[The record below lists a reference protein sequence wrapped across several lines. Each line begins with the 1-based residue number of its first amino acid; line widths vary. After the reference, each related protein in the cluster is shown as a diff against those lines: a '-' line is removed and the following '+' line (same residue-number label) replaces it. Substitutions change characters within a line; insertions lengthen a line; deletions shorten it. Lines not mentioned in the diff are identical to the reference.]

1 MPRHDES
8 NGSVEDSELVSGALL
23 GSEQACRRLVVRY
36 QRPVFSIIVRMV
48 RNAQLAEDLTQEV
61 FVKAFRALP
70 SYDHRRK
77 FSSWLFKIAH
87 NATIDHLRKG
97 RLTTV
102 PLEDPTSDGSDW
114 LESIEDSSAVDP
126 HEMRE
131 RAELAAILERAIGEL
146 RPAYRE
152 VMMLRHREELSYREI
167 GEITGLTLAA
177 VKTNLHRARKELAE
191 ILRQSI

>member
-8 NGSVEDSELVSGALL
+8 NGKAEDSKLVPGALA
-23 GSEQACRRLVVRY
+23 GSERAYHRLVVRY
-36 QRPVFSIIVRMV
+36 QRPVWSIIVRMV
-48 RNAQLAEDLTQEV
+48 RNTQLSEDLTQEV

-70 SYDHRRK
+70 NYDHRRK

-97 RLTTV
+97 RLATV
-102 PLEDPTSDGSDW
+102 PLEDPTSEGSDW
-114 LESIEDSSAVDP
+114 LESIEDSSVVDP
-126 HEMRE
+126 HEVRE
-131 RAELAAILERAIGEL
+131 RAELAATLERAIGEL
-146 RPAYRE
+146 RSAYRE
-152 VMMLRHREELSYREI
+152 VMMLRHREELSYQEN

-191 ILRQSI
+191 ILRRRI

>member
-23 GSEQACRRLVVRY
+23 GSEQACRRHVVRY

-48 RNAQLAEDLTQEV
+48 RNAQLAEDLTQDV

-87 NATIDHLRKG
+87 NATIDHLRKSLPRRIRRQTMARG
-97 RLTTV
+97 
-102 PLEDPTSDGSDW
+102 
-114 LESIEDSSAVDP
+114 
-126 HEMRE
+126 E
-131 RAELAAILERAIGEL
+131 R
-146 RPAYRE
+146 
-152 VMMLRHREELSYREI
+152 V
-167 GEITGLTLAA
+167 
-177 VKTNLHRARKELAE
+177 
-191 ILRQSI
+191 

>member
-1 MPRHDES
+1 MPTHDES
-8 NGSVEDSELVSGALL
+8 NGRAEDSELVGGALA

-36 QRPVFSIIVRMV
+36 QRPVFSIVVRMV

-97 RLTTV
+97 RLATV
-102 PLEDPTSDGSDW
+102 PLEDSTSDSSDW
-114 LESIEDSSAVDP
+114 LESIEDSSVVDP
-126 HEMRE
+126 HEVRE
-131 RAELAAILERAIGEL
+131 RAELAATLERAIGEL

-177 VKTNLHRARKELAE
+177 VKTNLHRARRELAE
-191 ILRQSI
+191 ILRQRI